1 MNVRG
6 PVLEV
11 GDPRTVET
19 SHGES
24 DLAEVT
30 LRPDRGADPP
40 VDVTLWGKWT
50 ETAAHLEAGME
61 LLVTDVETREYG
73 GETSYSTTSAS
84 AVVVEPDFLVDV
96 TDVRGWVQCP
106 RIYYLNKITGLPL
119 KYPVVKG
126 TVVHDVFGD
135 LLRGRDIDDSI
146 DERVAEAALDVG
158 LLGETAEAV
167 ADDVRQNAAAIEG
180 WLRQGR
186 FGEDSWRSEQTLVSE
201 RFGIKGRADA
211 VRRGTPVEL
220 KTGKNLE
227 RDPRFQDKVQATCY
241 ALLLADDIEDAPD
254 TGTLLYTKNTALD
267 RADASGDLSPAKEF
281 SIGPGFLK
289 YVLRVRN
296 EIAAAEYDRSVPT
309 GFESG
314 AKCEYC
320 FERDACMAVAGRL
333 DQESKAGQLGE
344 PLPDEER
351 AYFERFY
358 RAIEDER
365 REVHAEYRKLWEQSA
380 EERADDDRALIDL
393 EPIGREP
400 VSGGRW
406 ELRARRTNDAVS
418 KLREGDRVLASD
430 GHPTRGTAELATI
443 TDLGEEVV
451 VVADEPIELRRL
463 DQYPS
468 EIGVDRQLTALH
480 DAVLRGDPDR
490 KDVLFGRREPAFSGE
505 RRTVIDNND
514 AQDDAVNAALR
525 ADDFALIHGPP
536 GTGKTYTLAHTV
548 RALVERGERVL
559 LSAFTNRAVDNA
571 IEALEAQG
579 FTDVLRW
586 GSETGVREDI
596 QEYRFE
602 RRGDPEERAAALGDA
617 DVVAATTAACGSR
630 VLKSQSFDVAVVDEA
645 GQLTEPGTFLPA
657 TLSER
662 FVLVGDHRQLPPVVR
677 AENDLRVSLF
687 ERLIEEHPDAAVML
701 DRQYRMSQR
710 IQYFPSEE
718 FYGGTLRPATPEV
731 AARRLADLDGVDADA
746 LPPSLSGGV
755 SVVDPEGA
763 ATGNTN
769 PTEADR
775 VAGVVRSFLD
785 AGVDPDDIGVI
796 APFRA
801 QVAEISRRLS
811 RVAVDTVDRFQGSS
825 KEVVV
830 ISFTATGELSS
841 PIFEDHRRINVAL
854 TRAKRAL
861 VLVGD
866 RTALASDP
874 FYERMLE
881 WAE

>member
-11 GDPRTVET
+11 GEPRTVET
-19 SHGES
+19 SHGTG
-24 DLAEVT
+24 DLLEVT
-30 LRPDRGADPP
+30 IRPERGADAP

-50 ETAAHLEAGME
+50 ETASDLEPGME
-61 LLVTDVETREYG
+61 LLVTDAEAREFD
-73 GETSYSTTSAS
+73 GETSYATTGSS

-96 TDVRGWVQCP
+96 TDIRGWVQCP

-146 DERVAEAALDVG
+146 DERVATAALEAG
-158 LLGETAEAV
+158 LLGETADGV

-180 WLRQGR
+180 WLQQGR
-186 FGEDSWRSEQTLVSE
+186 FGEDSWRSEQTLLSE

-220 KTGKNLE
+220 KTGKNLD

-320 FERDACMAVAGRL
+320 FERDPCMAVAGRL
-333 DQESKAGQLGE
+333 EQESKAGQLGE
-344 PLPDEER
+344 PLPGAER

-365 REVHAEYRKLWEQSA
+365 RAVHAEYRKLWEQSA
-380 EERADDDRALIDL
+380 QERADDDRALIGL
-393 EPIGREP
+393 EPTGREP

-406 ELRARRTNDAVS
+406 ELRARRTSDAVS

-480 DAVLRGDPDR
+480 DAVLQGDPDR
-490 KDVLFGRREPAFSGE
+490 KDVLFGRREPTFSGE
-505 RRTVIDNND
+505 RRTVIDNNG

-536 GTGKTYTLAHTV
+536 GTGKTYTLAHAV

-571 IEALEAQG
+571 IEALESQD
-579 FTDVLRW
+579 FNDVLRW
-586 GSETGVREDI
+586 GSETGVREDM
-596 QEYRFE
+596 QEYRLE
-602 RRGDPEERAAALGDA
+602 RRGDPEERAAALSSA

-630 VLKSQSFDVAVVDEA
+630 ALKSQSFDVAVVDEA

-657 TLSER
+657 TLADR

-677 AENDLRVSLF
+677 AENDLQISLF
-687 ERLIEEHPDAAVML
+687 ERLIDEHPDAAVML

-710 IQYFPSEE
+710 IQYFPSEA
-718 FYGGTLRPATPEV
+718 FYDGQLRPATAEV
-731 AARRLADLDGVDADA
+731 AARRLADLGGVDADA
-746 LPPSLSGGV
+746 LPPALSGGV
-755 SVVDPEGA
+755 SFVDPGGDA
-763 ATGNTN
+763 RGNTN
-769 PTEADR
+769 PAEADR
-775 VAGVVRSFLD
+775 VAGIVRSFLD

-811 RVAVDTVDRFQGSS
+811 GVAVDTVDRFQGSA

-830 ISFTATGELSS
+830 ISFTATGDLSS
-841 PIFEDHRRINVAL
+841 PIFEDHRRVNVAL
-854 TRAKRAL
+854 TRAKRSL

-866 RTALASDP
+866 RATLTSDP
-874 FYERMLE
+874 FYARMLE
-881 WAE
+881 WAA

>member
-19 SHGES
+19 SHGTG

-30 LRPDRGADPP
+30 IRPDRGAGAP

-50 ETAAHLEAGME
+50 ETAADLKPGME

-73 GETSYSTTSAS
+73 GETSYATTSAS

>member
-1 MNVRG
+1 VNLRG

-11 GDPRTVET
+11 GEPRTVET
-19 SHGES
+19 SNGTS
-24 DLAEVT
+24 DLVELS
-30 LRPDRGADPP
+30 LRPERGAADP
-40 VDVTLWGKWT
+40 VQVTLWGKWT
-50 ETAAHLEAGME
+50 ETAAHIEAGME
-61 LLVTDVETREYG
+61 VLVTETTADEFN
-73 GETSYSTTSAS
+73 GEVQYSTTGDS
-84 AVVVEPDFLVDV
+84 AVVVEPAFLVDV
-96 TDVRGWVQCP
+96 TDIRGWVQCP
-106 RIYYLNKITGLPL
+106 RIYYLNKLTGLPL

-126 TVVHDVFGD
+126 TVVHEVFGD

-146 DERVAEAALDVG
+146 EERVAEAALDIG
-158 LLGETAEAV
+158 LLGETADSV
-167 ADDVRQNAAAIEG
+167 ADDIRQNAAAIEG
-180 WLRQGR
+180 WLQQGR
-186 FGEDSWRSEQTLVSE
+186 FGEDSWRSEQTLISE

-220 KTGKNLE
+220 KTGKNLK

-241 ALLLADDIEDAPD
+241 ALLLADGIADAPD

-267 RADASGDLSPAKEF
+267 RADAEGDLSPAKEF
-281 SIGPGFLK
+281 SINGGFLK

-296 EIAAAEYDRSVPT
+296 EIAAAEHDHTVPT
-309 GFESG
+309 GFEAN

-320 FERDACMAVAGRL
+320 FERDTCMVVAGRL

-344 PLPDEER
+344 PLPEAER
-351 AYFERFY
+351 AYFDRFY
-358 RAIEDER
+358 RAIEAER

-380 EERADDDRALIDL
+380 EDRADDDRALIGL
-393 EPIGREP
+393 EPVGREP

-406 ELRARRTNDAVS
+406 ELRARRTSDAVS
-418 KLREGDRVLASD
+418 KLRVGDRVLASD

-443 TDLGEEVV
+443 TELGEEIV

-480 DAVLRGDPDR
+480 DAILQGNSAR
-490 KDVLFGRREPAFSGE
+490 KDVLFDRRDPAFSGE
-505 RRTVIDNND
+505 KRTYIDNND
-514 AQDDAVNAALR
+514 AQNAAVNAAVR

-536 GTGKTYTLAHTV
+536 GTGKTYTLAHTI
-548 RALVERGERVL
+548 RALVERGDRVL

-586 GSETGVREDI
+586 GSETGVRDDMA
-596 QEYRFE
+596 EYRLE
-602 RRGDPEERAAALGDA
+602 RSGDPEDRAETLSSAS
-617 DVVAATTAACGSR
+617 VIAATTAACGSR

-657 TLSER
+657 TLAER
-662 FVLVGDHRQLPPVVR
+662 FVLVGDHQQLPPVVR
-677 AENDLRVSLF
+677 AENDLRRSLF
-687 ERLIEEHPDAAVML
+687 ERLIEQSPDAAVML

-710 IQYFPSEE
+710 IQYFSSEE
-718 FYGGTLRPATPEV
+718 FYDGRLRPANAEV
-731 AARRLADLDGVDADA
+731 ARRRLADLDGVDPDA
-746 LPPSLSGGV
+746 LPAELSDAV
-755 SVVDPEGA
+755 SVIDPDGD

-769 PTEADR
+769 REEADR
-775 VAGVVRSFLD
+775 VASVVESFRN

-801 QVAEISRRLS
+801 QVAEISRRLPDI
-811 RVAVDTVDRFQGSS
+811 AVDTVDRFQGSA
-825 KEVVV
+825 KEVVI
-830 ISFTATGELSS
+830 ISLVATGELTS
-841 PIFEDHRRINVAL
+841 PIFEDHRRVNVAL

-866 RTALASDP
+866 RVALSSDP
-874 FYERMLE
+874 FYARMLE
-881 WAE
+881 WAD